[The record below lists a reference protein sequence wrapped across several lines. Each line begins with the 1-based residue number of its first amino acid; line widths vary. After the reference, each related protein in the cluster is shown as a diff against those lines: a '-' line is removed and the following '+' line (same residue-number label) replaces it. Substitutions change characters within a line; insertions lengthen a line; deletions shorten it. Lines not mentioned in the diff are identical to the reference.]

1 VLYSKRGD
9 TITIRVASPGSKKWW
24 RNFLGDGAP
33 INVHL
38 PGGTRTGYATSDPGN
53 GGFAIVRVALD
64 PRSTS

>member
-1 VLYSKRGD
+1 
-9 TITIRVASPGSKKWW
+9 
-24 RNFLGDGAP
+24 
-33 INVHL
+33 VHL